1 MRLLSRLLPALFT
14 GALITGCN
22 VPHLPP
28 PTPQA
33 YPSPMPASNLSELVK
48 AQTETQNEI
57 QENLNTPVRPE
68 TPMRV
73 ALLYRGFT
81 PLLKP
86 EDQQA
91 AIAQLTQELQA
102 SGLVSTLTL
111 VPPSLVGPSDDLET
125 MRKIASRFQ
134 SNVLL
139 IVTGGTSVD
148 LAVEQPQGMF
158 TNATSLVARTVLTGL
173 AVDVLSGRFLAPIE
187 VVGKAGPSTVNPDG
201 SAAETRY
208 QLEKGAETQAFTE
221 LKSRFLELAQAAGS

>member
-1 MRLLSRLLPALFT
+1 MRLLPVLVAGLLA
-14 GALITGCN
+14 TGCMN
-22 VPHLPP
+22 THVAP
-28 PTPQA
+28 PTPRA
-33 YPSPMPASNLSELVK
+33 YPSPSPQTNLSDLVK

-57 QENLNTPVRPE
+57 QQNLSTPVRPE

-73 ALLYRGFT
+73 AMLYRGFT

-139 IVTGGTSVD
+139 IVTGGTEVA
-148 LAVEQPQGMF
+148 LADEQPQGMF
-158 TNATSLVARTVLTGL
+158 SNATNLVARTVLTGL

-187 VVGKAGPSTVNPDG
+187 VVGKSGPSTVNPDG
-201 SAAETRY
+201 TAAETRY
-208 QLEKGAETQAFTE
+208 QLEKGAETQAFSE
-221 LKSRFLELAQAAGS
+221 LKTRFLELAQAAGS